1 MKQKVHFKNGYW
13 TLAGELYLP
22 DSFNEQDKYP
32 VLVICHPGGGVKE
45 QTSALYADGMAKN
58 GFIALTFDA
67 SHQGES
73 EGEPRLLDN
82 PIERSEDIKCG
93 VDYLTT
99 LPYVDRTRIVA
110 AGSCAGAGYAIFAT
124 LTDRRI
130 KAVCG
135 ICCTNPGATTRLGW
149 DGKRTLEE
157 QKKRLDEIAEQRTA
171 EANGAPVRYAHY
183 VPELGEID
191 ENTYP
196 DMVEANDYYRN
207 PKRALHPNSPNKF
220 RFTGMA
226 YRMTFDAYQ
235 YIQDKRENLVGDLF
249 SHSVIHYKGDSAP
262 TSDSSPANVEKVNQ
276 ILMDAI
282 YSSYPK
288 NIAPDDLDGAMVHVI
303 QACDNERR
311 KMIISEYYAYEEF
324 FKAYP
329 YCWSDHLIRKTWEIS
344 LKEEIITECDTD

>member
-22 DSFNEQDKYP
+22 DGFNEKDKYP
-32 VLVICHPGGGVKE
+32 ALVICHPGGGVKE

-183 VPELGEID
+183 VPELDEID

-235 YIQDKRENLVGDLF
+235 FIPDYLDRSLLVIAGSKAGSLWQSKRAIELCNAPKEFYVIEGAGHFDLYDNQKYIDMAV
-249 SHSVIHYKGDSAP
+249 
-262 TSDSSPANVEKVNQ
+262 
-276 ILMDAI
+276 
-282 YSSYPK
+282 
-288 NIAPDDLDGAMVHVI
+288 
-303 QACDNERR
+303 R
-311 KMIISEYYAYEEF
+311 KMNEF
-324 FKAYP
+324 FRKALAD
-329 YCWSDHLIRKTWEIS
+329 C
-344 LKEEIITECDTD
+344 

>member
-1 MKQKVHFKNGYW
+1 MKQKVKFKNGYW

-22 DSFNEQDKYP
+22 DNFNENEKYAA
-32 VLVICHPGGGVKE
+32 LVVCHPGGGVKE
-45 QTSALYADGMAKN
+45 QISALYAEGMRKQ
-58 GFIALTFDA
+58 GFVVLTFDA

-99 LPYVDRTRIVA
+99 LSYVDRQRIGAV
-110 AGSCAGAGYAIFAT
+110 GSCAGAGYAIFAT

-149 DGKRTLEE
+149 DGKRSLEE
-157 QKKRLDEIAEQRTA
+157 QKRRLDEIAEQRTA

-183 VPELGEID
+183 VPEADEID
-191 ENTYP
+191 DNTYP

-207 PKRALHPNSPNKF
+207 PNRALHPNSPNQF
-220 RFTGMA
+220 RFTGLA

-235 YIQDKRENLVGDLF
+235 FIPDYLDRPLLVIAGSKAGSLWQSKRAVELSNGPKELYVIENAGHFDLYDNPKYI
-249 SHSVIHYKGDSAP
+249 
-262 TSDSSPANVEKVNQ
+262 
-276 ILMDAI
+276 
-282 YSSYPK
+282 
-288 NIAPDDLDGAMVHVI
+288 
-303 QACDNERR
+303 
-311 KMIISEYYAYEEF
+311 KMALQKMNEF
-324 FKAYP
+324 FGKYL
-329 YCWSDHLIRKTWEIS
+329 YHTERKD
-344 LKEEIITECDTD
+344 KEAL

>member
-22 DSFNEQDKYP
+22 DGFNGQDKYP
-32 VLVICHPGGGVKE
+32 ALVICHPGGGVKE
-45 QTSALYADGMAKN
+45 QTSALYADGMARN

-183 VPELGEID
+183 VPELDEID

-235 YIQDKRENLVGDLF
+235 FIPDYLDRPLLVIAGSKAGSLWQSKRAIELCNAPKELYVIEGAGHFDLYDNQTYIDMAV
-249 SHSVIHYKGDSAP
+249 
-262 TSDSSPANVEKVNQ
+262 
-276 ILMDAI
+276 
-282 YSSYPK
+282 
-288 NIAPDDLDGAMVHVI
+288 
-303 QACDNERR
+303 R
-311 KMIISEYYAYEEF
+311 KMNEF
-324 FKAYP
+324 FTKA
-329 YCWSDHLIRKTWEIS
+329 LFQ
-344 LKEEIITECDTD
+344 